1 MLSCTSSPS
10 FSSERG
16 KSLIHKAFQLKKDL
30 KWNSCQLTK
39 PTNIM
44 AFASL
49 EICTPVNFCVLV
61 SYINILL
68 LILHVAFPSS
78 IYTWS
83 TLVRSFVTVSESVP
97 WMWIAIFFIVHTYT
111 CIFMSTWKRKEY
123 MYRCLI
129 LKQLQSY
136 VSWSHEFCL
145 TRCSCCKV
153 ICNVHPVILR
163 LISS

>member
-1 MLSCTSSPS
+1 
-10 FSSERG
+10 
-16 KSLIHKAFQLKKDL
+16 
-30 KWNSCQLTK
+30 
-39 PTNIM
+39 M
-44 AFASL
+44 ALASL

-61 SYINILL
+61 SYMYINILL

-83 TLVRSFVTVSESVP
+83 TLVRSFVRVSESVP

-111 CIFMSTWKRKEY
+111 CIFMPTWKRKEY

-136 VSWSHEFCL
+136 GMFPEVMNFVLPDAAAVKLSVMSTQLYWGSL
-145 TRCSCCKV
+145 APRKTY
-153 ICNVHPVILR
+153 CNYR
-163 LISS
+163 SSFKQF

>member
-1 MLSCTSSPS
+1 MLSWTSSPS

-30 KWNSCQLTK
+30 KCNSCQFTK
-39 PTNIM
+39 PTNTDCITWL
-44 AFASL
+44 SL
-49 EICTPVNFCVLV
+49 SLTL
-61 SYINILL
+61 ILL

-83 TLVRSFVTVSESVP
+83 TLVRSFVRVSESVP
-97 WMWIAIFFIVHTYT
+97 WMWIAIFFIVHIYT
-111 CIFMSTWKRKEY
+111 CIFMPTWKRKEY